1 MDAPISMQLGGNK
14 LIMKA
19 NGTWGLE
26 SSDLGSATFEI
37 ERLVEEK
44 ETLTNS
50 LSQCLDQIDELQ
62 KEVVEVNNMK
72 AVVLEMVSLFYHCVL
87 RASVHRHFP
96 HSFLQ
101 LMVERQKRLQAES
114 ELEGYKEELRESFRV
129 IVELR

>member
-1 MDAPISMQLGGNK
+1 MEAPISMQLGGNK

-72 AVVLEMVSLFYHCVL
+72 AVVLEMVRLFFVL
-87 RASVHRHFP
+87 VTRSP
-96 HSFLQ
+96 FL
-101 LMVERQKRLQAES
+101 
-114 ELEGYKEELRESFRV
+114 
-129 IVELR
+129 